1 LDPQA
6 AATSGAGI
14 EKEKVRS
21 TIYDVL
27 VNKVSLQDII
37 LETELKGL
45 FVAPSN
51 INLSGAE
58 IELSSIVGR
67 EFILREA
74 LSSVKNEFDYI
85 IVDTPPTLG
94 ILTINAMTACN
105 KIIVPVQTEYYA
117 LEGIAILLRTVNLVK
132 NRLNKDIELR
142 TLLTMYDKRL
152 KLSEEVAKQVKSY
165 FNGRMFRTVISRNV
179 RLAEAPSHGKP
190 VAIYDPECAGAKA
203 YRKLAKEVIELGW

>member
-1 LDPQA
+1 MDPQA